1 MNYTEDRHLK
11 PPIGLVPRNVWKDQR
26 KRDIIEAIRRYN
38 DAGIRI
44 PNHWINELASL
55 VFEE

>member
-1 MNYTEDRHLK
+1 MFKDETYVK
-11 PPIGLVPRNVWKDQR
+11 PPIGLVPRDIWQDQR

-44 PNHWINELASL
+44 PNYWINELAYL
-55 VFEE
+55 VFEG